1 MPFGRIFSCHVWSL
15 FPLLSHDGCIM
26 KAWLSSSISSC
37 LRTAT
42 LGQFAKQGS
51 SYWCLIEDLRVQ
63 KKLCI
68 LHWKV
73 ASYQSSHSMGIKQDW
88 NMVIVGM
95 TINTKTTKGEIGE
108 DLEKSRLL
116 AFQLF
121 SLTSTIEKWPSGNA
135 QRLEVPVATS
145 SELNK

>member
-1 MPFGRIFSCHVWSL
+1 
-15 FPLLSHDGCIM
+15 
-26 KAWLSSSISSC
+26 
-37 LRTAT
+37 
-42 LGQFAKQGS
+42 
-51 SYWCLIEDLRVQ
+51 
-63 KKLCI
+63 
-68 LHWKV
+68 
-73 ASYQSSHSMGIKQDW
+73 MGIKQEW

-95 TINTKTTKGEIGE
+95 TINTKTTKGEISE

-145 SELNK
+145 SELNKKEEASKICCREREREREADPT